1 MRDLLFWNVMQRGL
15 IVTDVAGQPIS
26 PIFKRQ
32 AVKKGV
38 DSLTLEDGTDRL
50 FRNFDNYLPNYA
62 E

>member
-1 MRDLLFWNVMQRGL
+1 MQRGL